1 MLAPCGRPACELQLQ
16 PRVLLPWYWPWHT
29 LPACQS
35 RAGNPELLH
44 LVDQR
49 RTLQAKPGSCAL
61 RAADDPADCFER
73 AKNQSV
79 FGVPQSRWSRGD
91 VDTLSPYHR
100 QRIGKHAIV

>member
-1 MLAPCGRPACELQLQ
+1 MLAPCWMPACELQLQ
-16 PRVLLPWYWPWHT
+16 PRVRLPRYWPWHI
-29 LPACQS
+29 LPAFRR

-49 RTLQAKPGSCAL
+49 SALQSKPGGCAL
-61 RAADDPADCFER
+61 RAADYPTDCFKR

-79 FGVPQSRWSRGD
+79 FGVPQSRWSRENTD
-91 VDTLSPYHR
+91 ILSPYDR